1 FYILI
6 MASCFIIFTA
16 AGPGAETGQMAL
28 LGKDRIRDCA
38 GREITVEKPFSRII
52 SLYGAHTENLFSLE
66 ADDKIIG
73 VGRHPDWPP
82 AAREKSRFSPHDG
95 PEKFLAARPD
105 LVLVRPMI
113 DRGYEP
119 LMKRLEKFGI
129 TVVSLQ
135 PGNVEEMKTYWKIL
149 GRLTRRKQAAEEMIQ
164 KFEKGVQQA
173 RQIAQRISKKKKV
186 YFEAI
191 HDRFK
196 TFTPDSMPVFAL
208 ECAGGI
214 NAAEDVRQVRGT
226 NIAEFG
232 KERIMEKGP
241 EIDVYLAQKGPM
253 NSVDVEEIK
262 KEPGYGVIKAVREGG
277 IYIVDEQIV
286 SRPTLRLLKG
296 IWTIGEIL
304 YPEIYTPE
312 KTDGFKKSRLSTA
325 K

>member
-1 FYILI
+1 MSGKNIVLYIIVVVVLVFQ
-6 MASCFIIFTA
+6 ASNA
-16 AGPGAETGQMAL
+16 GAETCEMAL
-28 LGKDRIRDCA
+28 ADNGGVLDCA
-38 GREITVEKPFSRII
+38 GRKIEAEKQFSRII
-52 SLYGAHTENLFSLE
+52 SLYGAHTENLFSLGLE
-66 ADDKIIG
+66 DEIIG
-73 VGRHPDWPP
+73 VGRHPDYPP
-82 AAREKSRFSPHDG
+82 RAREKQRFSPHDG

-135 PGNVEEMKTYWKIL
+135 PGNVEEMKTYWRIL
-149 GRLTRRKQAAEEMIQ
+149 GQLTGRQEKASAMIE
-164 KFEKGVQQA
+164 KFEKGVAQA
-173 RQIAQRISKKKKV
+173 RLVAEKVDDKKTV

-196 TFTPDSMPVFAL
+196 TFTPGSMPVFAL

-214 NAAEDVRQVRGT
+214 NAAQDVRQVRGT

-241 EIDVYLAQKGPM
+241 EIDVYLAQQGPM
-253 NSVDVEEIK
+253 NNVDAEDISG
-262 KEPGYGVIKAVREGG
+262 EPGYGVIKAVKEGE

-286 SRPTLRLLKG
+286 SRPTLRLLEG
-296 IWTIGEIL
+296 IKTIGEIL
-304 YPEIYTPE
+304 YPEVYKRSE
-312 KTDGFKKSRLSTA
+312 
-325 K
+325 